1 MVAIFLTQPGCHIPA
16 GDGKIAN
23 LLLQCS
29 LFIRLSTALYLVHAA
44 LGVEAGRV
52 WAGALCVPRP
62 ALLLQQLTH
71 QALNRLLHLT
81 QRIANTYIK
90 QRKKLLLFKF
100 LCKKNCGTN
109 MWLCKLNCK
118 EDPI

>member
-1 MVAIFLTQPGCHIPA
+1 MSLTKLFLAGNYLVSDIPA
-16 GDGKIAN
+16 GDGKFAN
-23 LLLQCS
+23 LFLQRS

-71 QALNRLLHLT
+71 QALNRLLHLN
-81 QRIANTYIK
+81 QRKAITFIEK
-90 QRKKLLLFKF
+90 HKKLLLF
-100 LCKKNCGTN
+100 
-109 MWLCKLNCK
+109 
-118 EDPI
+118 